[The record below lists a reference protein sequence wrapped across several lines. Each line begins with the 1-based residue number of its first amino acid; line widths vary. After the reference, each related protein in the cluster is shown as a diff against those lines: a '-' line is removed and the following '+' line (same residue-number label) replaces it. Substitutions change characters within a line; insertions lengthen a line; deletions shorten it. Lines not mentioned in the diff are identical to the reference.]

1 MPGPRKYPSGAAKRK
16 ASKERTAAR
25 REARDEVT
33 QLWAAPRSGSSL
45 QKIGKDSRAVFDPNA
60 PAIELPVYGV
70 PPVTLVSA
78 VNVALISLEQ
88 GQFFAA
94 SYLADGM
101 TRDDRVKAKLEE
113 RIDALVGADME
124 LEPAKD
130 TARARN
136 IAEDCEEQFPQMLPQ
151 HAVGKLLRYGR
162 LFGVGIGQVITK
174 RTESATY
181 PTLYVWNNR
190 FLRWDWTIRRYC
202 LVTQNRGEIA
212 LEPDDPEWVIYEPY
226 GPQGWRDSAI
236 MRAIATPWLIRYW
249 ARTWWA
255 RHQEVH
261 GQPIRLGIIPAERDP
276 ADERLFLTQLAN
288 LAHEAVIRLPQGADG
303 NKFDVKLLE
312 AAANTWEGFEKLLA
326 HCDDSIAI
334 SFLGQKQSTNGQGGL
349 GSQKDAGEDSI
360 LRITRSDA
368 MIYVDLRNQVLKPW
382 TADNYGDENMAP
394 YPCPQIE
401 PPEDG
406 SKRAESDHV
415 TAMALQQ
422 FKAAGAPLDQR
433 KFLEA
438 RGYGDML
445 MTEEEHAAAKQ
456 EAMEEAKQAM
466 QPDDNANS
474 EGNPPENDAESAS
487 T

>member
-1 MPGPRKYPSGAAKRK
+1 MPPRKQPSGAANRAAKSKRK
-16 ASKERTAAR
+16 GIIRQAL
-25 REARDEVT
+25 DEVRA
-33 QLWAAPRSGSSL
+33 LWAAPRSGSSL
-45 QKIGKDSRAVFDPNA
+45 QVTSAESRKIMDPNG

-70 PPVTLVSA
+70 PPITLVSA
-78 VNVALISLEQ
+78 VNSALAALEQ

-113 RIDALVGADME
+113 RIDALVGAEME

-130 TARARN
+130 TARARS
-136 IAEDCEEQFPQMLPQ
+136 IAEDCEEQFDIMLPQ

-162 LFGVGIGQVITK
+162 LFGVGIGQVVTK
-174 RTESATY
+174 RTPDATY
-181 PTLYVWNNR
+181 PSLYVWNNR
-190 FLRWDWTIRRYC
+190 FLRWDWTVRRYC
-202 LVTQNRGEIA
+202 MVTQNRGEIA
-212 LEPDDPEWVIYEPY
+212 LEPGDPEWVIYEPY
-226 GPQGWRDSAI
+226 GPYGWRDSAI
-236 MRAIATPWLIRYW
+236 IRSIVTPWLIRYW
-249 ARTWWA
+249 TRTWWA

-276 ADERLFLTQLAN
+276 ADEKLFLKQLAN
-288 LAHEAVIRLPQGADG
+288 LAHEAVIRLPQGTDG

-334 SFLGQKQSTNGQGGL
+334 AFLGQKQSTNGQGGL
-349 GSQKDAGEDSI
+349 GSQKDAGEESI

-368 MIYVDLRNQVLKPW
+368 LIYVDLRNQVLKPW
-382 TADNYGDENMAP
+382 TADNYGDEKMAP

-401 PPEDG
+401 PPEDEG
-406 SKRAESDHV
+406 ELAKTDLTIAQTLV
-415 TAMALQQ
+415 QLKT
-422 FKAAGAPLDQR
+422 AGAPIDQR
-433 KFLEA
+433 KYLEA

-445 MTEEEHAAAKQ
+445 MTKEEHALAQQDAI
-456 EAMEEAKQAM
+456 EQAQKTM
-466 QPDDNANS
+466 
-474 EGNPPENDAESAS
+474 NPPGNDGGDEDSNQNPPKSAN

>member
-1 MPGPRKYPSGAAKRK
+1 MVQI
-16 ASKERTAAR
+16 AR
-25 REARDEVT
+25 E
-33 QLWAAPRSGSSL
+33 Q
-45 QKIGKDSRAVFDPNA
+45 FDPHG

-78 VNVALISLEQ
+78 VNAAISALEQ

-101 TRDDRVKAKLEE
+101 TRDDRVKAKSEE
-113 RIDALVGADME
+113 RVDALVGAEME

-136 IAEDCEEQFPQMLPQ
+136 IAEDCEEQFPEMLPQ
-151 HAVGKLLRYGR
+151 HAVGKLLKYGR
-162 LFGVGIGQVITK
+162 WFGVGIGQVITK
-174 RTESATY
+174 RTAQSTH
-181 PTLYVWNNR
+181 PSIYVWNNR

-212 LEPDDPEWVIYEPY
+212 LEPGDPEWVIYEPY
-226 GPQGWRDSAI
+226 GPFGWRDSAI
-236 MRAIATPWLIRYW
+236 IRSITTPWLIRYW
-249 ARTWWA
+249 TRQWWA

-288 LAHEAVIRLPQGADG
+288 LAHEAVIRLPQGAEG

-334 SFLGQKQSTNGQGGL
+334 AFRGQKQSTNGQGGL
-349 GSQKDAGEDSI
+349 GSQKDAGEETI

-368 MIYVDLRNQVLKPW
+368 LIYVELRNQVLKPW
-382 TADNYGDENMAP
+382 AADNYGDEKMAP

-401 PPEDG
+401 PPEDESEV
-406 SKRAESDHV
+406 SKTDL
-415 TAMALQQ
+415 TIGQTLMA
-422 FKAAGAPLDQR
+422 FKNSGAPVDPR
-433 KFLEA
+433 KYLEA
-438 RGYGDML
+438 RGYGEML
-445 MTEEEHAAAKQ
+445 MTPEEHEAAKK
-456 EAMEEAKQAM
+456 EAMEAAQKAAM
-466 QPDDNANS
+466 PA
-474 EGNPPENDAESAS
+474 ENDKNDSESS
-487 T
+487 DS

>member
-1 MPGPRKYPSGAAKRK
+1 MSRPRKQPSGAAKRK
-16 ASKERTAAR
+16 ARAAKSEALS
-25 REARDEVT
+25 EAREQVT
-33 QLWAAPRSGSSL
+33 QQWAATKSSSSIT
-45 QKIGKDSRAVFDPNA
+45 KISREQFDPNG

-78 VNVALISLEQ
+78 VNSALVALEQ

-94 SYLADGM
+94 SYLWDGM
-101 TRDDRVKAKLEE
+101 TRDDRVKAKVEE
-113 RIDALVGADME
+113 RVDALVGAE
-124 LEPAKD
+124 LQFEPAKD

-136 IAEDCEEQFPQMLPQ
+136 IAEDCEEQLPQMLPQ
-151 HAVGKLLRYGR
+151 HAVGKMLRYGR
-162 LFGVGIGQVITK
+162 VFSVAIGQVQTR
-174 RTESATY
+174 RTPQATY

-190 FLRWDWTIRRYC
+190 WLRWDFTIRRYC

-226 GPQGWRDSAI
+226 GPNGWRDSAI
-236 MRAIATPWLIRYW
+236 IRSISTPWLIRYW

-261 GQPIRLGIIPAERDP
+261 GQPIRLGIIPAERNP
-276 ADERLFLTQLAN
+276 SDERLFLSQLAN
-288 LAHEAVIRLPQGADG
+288 LAHEAVIRLPQGVDG

-334 SFLGQKQSTNGQGGL
+334 AFLGQKQSTNGQGGL
-349 GSQKDAGEDSI
+349 GSQKDAGEESI

-368 MIYVDLRNQVLKPW
+368 LVYVDLRNQVLKPW
-382 TADNYGDENMAP
+382 AADNYGDEDMAP

-401 PPEDG
+401 PPEDESEV
-406 SKRAESDHV
+406 SKTDLTIGQAL
-415 TAMALQQ
+415 MA
-422 FKAAGAPLDQR
+422 FKTAGAPVDQR
-433 KFLEA
+433 KYLES
-438 RGYGDML
+438 RGYGELL
-445 MTEEEHAAAKQ
+445 MSEEEHAAAKQ
-456 EAMEEAKQAM
+456 EAMEAAQKTAQVAA
-466 QPDDNANS
+466 DDS
-474 EGNPPENDAESAS
+474 DKPVNDAESKD

>member
-1 MPGPRKYPSGAAKRK
+1 MSRPRKHPSGAAKRK
-16 ASKERTAAR
+16 AARTKSEALAEARGQVTQAWAATRSSSSIAKISKE
-25 REARDEVT
+25 
-33 QLWAAPRSGSSL
+33 Q
-45 QKIGKDSRAVFDPNA
+45 FDANG

-78 VNVALISLEQ
+78 VNSALASLEQ

-113 RIDALVGADME
+113 RVDALVGAELE

-136 IAEDCEEQFPQMLPQ
+136 IAEDCEDQFPNMLPQ

-162 LFGVGIGQVITK
+162 LFGVGIGQVLTK
-174 RTESATY
+174 RTPQATF
-181 PTLYVWNNR
+181 PSLYVWNNR
-190 FLRWDWTIRRYC
+190 NLRWDWTLRRYC

-212 LEPDDPEWVIYEPY
+212 LEPGDPEWVIYEPY
-226 GPQGWRDSAI
+226 GPYGWRDSAI
-236 MRAIATPWLIRYW
+236 IRAITTPWLIRYW

-288 LAHEAVIRLPQGADG
+288 LAHEAVIRLPQGTEG

-349 GSQKDAGEDSI
+349 GTQKDAGEESI

-368 MIYVDLRNQVLKPW
+368 LIYVDLRNQVLKPW
-382 TADNYGDENMAP
+382 ADDNYGDEDMTP

-401 PPEDG
+401 PPEDEG
-406 SKRAESDHV
+406 EVAKTDL
-415 TAMALQQ
+415 TIGQTLMA
-422 FKAAGAPLDQR
+422 FKTAGAPIDQR
-433 KFLEA
+433 KYLEK
-438 RGYGDML
+438 RGYGELL
-445 MTEEEHAAAKQ
+445 MSEEEHAAAKQ
-456 EAMEEAKQAM
+456 QAVEEAQQAM
-466 QPDDNANS
+466 
-474 EGNPPENDAESAS
+474 NPPGNDQEDPKVPPKDSESS
-487 T
+487 DT

>member
-1 MPGPRKYPSGAAKRK
+1 MSRPRKHPSGAAKRK
-16 ASKERTAAR
+16 SARTKSEALAEARGQVMQAWAATRSSSSIAKISKE
-25 REARDEVT
+25 
-33 QLWAAPRSGSSL
+33 Q
-45 QKIGKDSRAVFDPNA
+45 FDANG

-78 VNVALISLEQ
+78 VNSALASLEQ

-113 RIDALVGADME
+113 RVDALVGAEME

-136 IAEDCEEQFPQMLPQ
+136 IAEDCEDQFPNMLPQ

-162 LFGVGIGQVITK
+162 LFGVGIGQVLTK
-174 RTESATY
+174 RTPQATF
-181 PTLYVWNNR
+181 PSLYVWNNR
-190 FLRWDWTIRRYC
+190 NLRWDWTLRRYC

-212 LEPDDPEWVIYEPY
+212 LEPGDPEWVIYEPY
-226 GPQGWRDSAI
+226 GPYGWRDSAI
-236 MRAIATPWLIRYW
+236 IRAITTPWLIRYW

-288 LAHEAVIRLPQGADG
+288 LAHEAVIRLPQGTEG

-349 GSQKDAGEDSI
+349 GTQKDAGEESI

-368 MIYVDLRNQVLKPW
+368 LIYVDLRNQVLKPW
-382 TADNYGDENMAP
+382 ADDNYGDEDMTP

-401 PPEDG
+401 PPEDEG
-406 SKRAESDHV
+406 EVAKTDL
-415 TAMALQQ
+415 TIGQTLMA
-422 FKAAGAPLDQR
+422 FKTAGAPIDQR
-433 KFLEA
+433 KYLEK
-438 RGYGDML
+438 RGYGELL
-445 MTEEEHAAAKQ
+445 MSEEEHAAAKQ
-456 EAMEEAKQAM
+456 QAVEEAQQAM
-466 QPDDNANS
+466 
-474 EGNPPENDAESAS
+474 NPPKNDQEDQKVPPKDSESS
-487 T
+487 DT